1 MFKVVIG
8 YPSVHEEIEVVERMS
23 AEKLPRAERVIE
35 ARDLLELQKVADT
48 VYVAPRVMEYAVALA
63 IATRDPGSVGLA
75 EMRRYVSFGA
85 SPRAPLNLVLGA
97 KALAVLRGR
106 EYALPDDVRD
116 LAYEVLRHR
125 FVLSYEALAEEVTP
139 DRIIERILER
149 TPLPRVHI
157 GDPHGDARAD
167 LEAPRV

>member
-23 AEKLPRAERVIE
+23 AEKLPRAELVIE

-63 IATRDPGSVGLA
+63 TATRDLGSVGLA

-125 FVLSYEALAEEVTP
+125 FVLSYEALAEEVGP
-139 DRIIERILER
+139 DRIIEKILER